1 MLCLQYYAFLRS
13 LLFIVYGGGFVV
25 KYLLVAKFQFA
36 LIWQKQVDTEEEE
49 EKEDSPATK
58 DTVSSDFINREI
70 KSHVYSKQQ
79 TSDSSWEFLRIKNKQ
94 IKTVQNNS
102 YV

>member
-1 MLCLQYYAFLRS
+1 MLCLQCYALLRS
-13 LLFIVYGGGFVV
+13 LLFIVYGVGFVV
-25 KYLLVAKFQFA
+25 KYLLVAEFQFA

-79 TSDSSWEFLRIKNKQ
+79 TSDSS
-94 IKTVQNNS
+94 
-102 YV
+102 

>member
-1 MLCLQYYAFLRS
+1 MFAVLCFVKIIT
-13 LLFIVYGGGFVV
+13 FHCIWGGGGVVV
-25 KYLLVAKFQFA
+25 KYLLVAEFQFP

-79 TSDSSWEFLRIKNKQ
+79 MSDSS
-94 IKTVQNNS
+94 
-102 YV
+102 

>member
-1 MLCLQYYAFLRS
+1 MLCLQYYALLRS

-25 KYLLVAKFQFA
+25 KCLLVAEFQFA

-70 KSHVYSKQQ
+70 ESRLQRTTNIRFK
-79 TSDSSWEFLRIKNKQ
+79 LRISQNK
-94 IKTVQNNS
+94 KLS
-102 YV
+102 R

>member
-1 MLCLQYYAFLRS
+1 MGMV
-13 LLFIVYGGGFVV
+13 LF
-25 KYLLVAKFQFA
+25 KYLWVAEFQFA

-49 EKEDSPATK
+49 EKDDSPATK

-70 KSHVYSKQQ
+70 KTRVGGKRQ
-79 TSDSSWEFLRIKNKQ
+79 TSDSSWDFLRIENKQ
-94 IKTVQNNS
+94 IKTVRNNS

>member
-1 MLCLQYYAFLRS
+1 MP
-13 LLFIVYGGGFVV
+13 LF
-25 KYLLVAKFQFA
+25 
-36 LIWQKQVDTEEEE
+36 WQKQVDTEEEE

-79 TSDSSWEFLRIKNKQ
+79 MSDSS
-94 IKTVQNNS
+94 
-102 YV
+102 

>member
-1 MLCLQYYAFLRS
+1 MFAVLCFVKIIT
-13 LLFIVYGGGFVV
+13 FHCIWGGGGGFVV
-25 KYLLVAKFQFA
+25 KYLLVAEFQFA

-70 KSHVYSKQQ
+70 ESHLQRTTNIRFK
-79 TSDSSWEFLRIKNKQ
+79 LRISQNK
-94 IKTVQNNS
+94 K
-102 YV
+102 

>member
-1 MLCLQYYAFLRS
+1 MLCLQYYALLRS

-25 KYLLVAKFQFA
+25 KYLLVAEFQCA

-70 KSHVYSKQQ
+70 KSHVYSKRQ
-79 TSDSSWEFLRIKNKQ
+79 TSDSS
-94 IKTVQNNS
+94 
-102 YV
+102 

>member
-1 MLCLQYYAFLRS
+1 MG
-13 LLFIVYGGGFVV
+13 GGGFVV
-25 KYLLVAKFQFA
+25 KYLLVAEFQFA

-79 TSDSSWEFLRIKNKQ
+79 TSDSS
-94 IKTVQNNS
+94 
-102 YV
+102 

>member
-1 MLCLQYYAFLRS
+1 MLCLQYYALLRS

-25 KYLLVAKFQFA
+25 KYLLVAEFQFA

-70 KSHVYSKQQ
+70 ESRLQQ
-79 TSDSSWEFLRIKNKQ
+79 TTNIRFKLRISQNK
-94 IKTVQNNS
+94 K
-102 YV
+102 